1 MDDLL
6 LQKYLRNETSEEEL
20 VEVLDWLDASTEN
33 QRYLDRLD
41 YISNLNILAGEAQ
54 PRIRRHTV
62 SLWKRTAQWSAAA
75 AAVLL
80 ACAGLGHYMADRI
93 LERRT
98 QDMMAITA
106 PNGQSMSVT
115 LSDGTTVWLNS
126 GAKLEYPSIF
136 SRKTRR
142 VKISGE
148 AMFEVEHDAS
158 RPFIVETFAC
168 DAEVLGTKFNVKARS
183 EDGEFVASLVEGKVR
198 VTDRFNTNNHVELRP
213 REQVTHL
220 NGRLIL
226 GRIPEHEGFLWR
238 EGLIA
243 FRDASF
249 GDLLDEFEKYY
260 GVKIEVRRQDIPTN
274 LFTGKIRIS
283 EGIDHALWVLQQSAD
298 FQYTRN
304 ELKDMIYIH

>member
-106 PNGQSMSVT
+106 PNGQSMVRHLERRDDRMAQFGRQVGIPFDLFQKDT
-115 LSDGTTVWLNS
+115 PGQDFGRGHVRGGT
-126 GAKLEYPSIF
+126 
-136 SRKTRR
+136 
-142 VKISGE
+142 
-148 AMFEVEHDAS
+148 
-158 RPFIVETFAC
+158 
-168 DAEVLGTKFNVKARS
+168 
-183 EDGEFVASLVEGKVR
+183 
-198 VTDRFNTNNHVELRP
+198 
-213 REQVTHL
+213 
-220 NGRLIL
+220 
-226 GRIPEHEGFLWR
+226 
-238 EGLIA
+238 
-243 FRDASF
+243 
-249 GDLLDEFEKYY
+249 
-260 GVKIEVRRQDIPTN
+260 
-274 LFTGKIRIS
+274 
-283 EGIDHALWVLQQSAD
+283 
-298 FQYTRN
+298 
-304 ELKDMIYIH
+304 